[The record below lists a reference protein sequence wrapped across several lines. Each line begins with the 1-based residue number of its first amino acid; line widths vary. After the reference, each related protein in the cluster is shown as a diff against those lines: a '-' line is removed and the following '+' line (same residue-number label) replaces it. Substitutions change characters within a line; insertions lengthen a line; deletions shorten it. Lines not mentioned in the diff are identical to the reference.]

1 MKRIMEYQEKLSD
14 LTVDLGVIT
23 GLLETIHGKMYA
35 NYYSSIFTSLLTE
48 CSNDGFSKYRWIDG
62 MLIEEGIMAAEDAL
76 TILKELGIKKDM
88 YILALSECIFYL
100 RKASEIMNFANRPH
114 N

>member
-1 MKRIMEYQEKLSD
+1 MDYQEKLSD

-35 NYYSSIFTSLLTE
+35 NYYSNIFTSLLAE
-48 CSNDGFSKYRWIDG
+48 CANDGFSKYRWIDG
-62 MLIEEGIMAAEDAL
+62 MLIEEGIMSAEDAL
-76 TILKELGIKKDM
+76 TILKDLGIKKDL
-88 YILALSECIFYL
+88 YISALRECIFYFM
-100 RKASEIMNFANRPH
+100 KASEIMNFAIHPH